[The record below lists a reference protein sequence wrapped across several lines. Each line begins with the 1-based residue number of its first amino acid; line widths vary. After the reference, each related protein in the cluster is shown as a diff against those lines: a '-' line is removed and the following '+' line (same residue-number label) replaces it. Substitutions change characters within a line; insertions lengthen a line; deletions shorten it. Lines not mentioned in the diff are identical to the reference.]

1 MGFMAICC
9 RDLFQLKNFS
19 KAKLL
24 AGEKGLNREISWPY
38 VRTTESIS
46 QWLYG
51 EELIFVIYTDIRQD
65 DNSFLSLIEECID
78 KKLSGIVVLIDDK
91 DIESIPKNVIDKANE
106 HDFPIIVMPWNIKLI
121 DITQEILFKLEQ
133 KQEEKKNAKR
143 FLESIIFSQDHL
155 QEDIHALAEF
165 YNIKLRPFHYVCIF
179 KIQTPSNV
187 SYDLE
192 QINKHIIHSLEE
204 VINIDN
210 QTLIP
215 MEYANN
221 LMFLIFSNDYSE
233 GEKSVEA
240 VEAVF
245 NLINSKYLE
254 VENSLSFSRIRESN
268 SDIKISYKEAF
279 KALSMIDI
287 YNRDLKI
294 IKYKELGIIRWLVE
308 LSDIKEI
315 QRYCYENLGPI
326 LEYDKKHGMDLMGTL
341 KCYFQNNRHLLKTS
355 QELFIHRNT
364 LLYRLSTIKELLKID
379 LDDAMIDLELFNS
392 ILIYEFINLKNK
404 KPL

>member
-1 MGFMAICC
+1 MAICC

-210 QTLIP
+210 QILIP

-287 YNRDLKI
+287 YNRDSKI

>member
-1 MGFMAICC
+1 MAICC

-279 KALSMIDI
+279 KALSRIDI

>member
-106 HDFPIIVMPWNIKLI
+106 ADFPIIVMPWNIKLI

-287 YNRDLKI
+287 YHRDLKI

-355 QELFIHRNT
+355 QELF
-364 LLYRLSTIKELLKID
+364 
-379 LDDAMIDLELFNS
+379 NS

>member
-1 MGFMAICC
+1 MAICC

-106 HDFPIIVMPWNIKLI
+106 ADFPIIVMPWNIKLI

-287 YNRDLKI
+287 YHRDSKI